1 MLRAFTCPSPAALGL
16 ALDLCRTREQ
26 LLAENLLLRQQLITL
41 RHQVKRPKLSSWDR
55 FVMLIGTRFTAR
67 WREATLIVQPD
78 TILRWHREGF
88 RLFWGSKS
96 RSRNLGRTQL
106 NQELVQLIQ
115 QMATDNRLWGA
126 ERIRGEL
133 LKLGI
138 RGV

>member
-1 MLRAFTCPSPAALGL
+1 
-16 ALDLCRTREQ
+16 
-26 LLAENLLLRQQLITL
+26 
-41 RHQVKRPKLSSWDR
+41 
-55 FVMLIGTRFTAR
+55 MLIGTRFTAR